1 MTKNLTG
8 YVSDLLPDH
17 DVLEM
22 RVAHRSLS
30 HCTVVARF
38 DDVEDASRA
47 ATTMLEEAPE
57 QDVELVAIVPPDPD
71 PAVGHGVSVTSE
83 STAGVSSGRVVSW
96 GVATG
101 IVGAVIG
108 FVVGRGLDEGLIV
121 GILSAGAGFLIGSVV
136 GAAIGGLARFG
147 GERAWQDPSSTM
159 QDAVGGVLAIH
170 ANDEVRARTITR
182 KVSSCSGATDIR
194 VLDEDGYWHTPSVD
208 DIPAFEDIPA
218 VDDTPVS
225 RDRPSV
231 AD

>member
-1 MTKNLTG
+1 MSKNLTG

-22 RVAHRSLS
+22 RVAHRGLS

-47 ATTMLEEAPE
+47 ATAMLAEAPE

-71 PAVGHGVSVTSE
+71 PAVGHGMSVTSE
-83 STAGVSSGRVVSW
+83 STAGVSSGRVASW

-101 IVGAVIG
+101 IVGAAIG
-108 FVVGRGLDEGLIV
+108 FIVGRGLDEGLIV

-136 GAAIGGLARFG
+136 GSAIGGLARFG
-147 GERAWQDPSSTM
+147 GERAWQDPSSSM
-159 QDAVGGVLAIH
+159 QDVVGGVLAVH
-170 ANDEVRARTITR
+170 ANDEARARTITR

-194 VLDEDGYWHTPSVD
+194 VLDEDGYWHTPAVD
-208 DIPAFEDIPA
+208 DIPA
-218 VDDTPVS
+218 VGDTPVS
-225 RDRPSV
+225 RDRPSIEE
-231 AD
+231 

>member
-1 MTKNLTG
+1 MSKNLTG

-30 HCTVVARF
+30 HCTVVVRF

-47 ATTMLEEAPE
+47 ATAMLEEAPE
-57 QDVELVAIVPPDPD
+57 QDVELVAIVAPDPD
-71 PAVGHGVSVTSE
+71 PAVGQGESLTSE

-96 GVATG
+96 GVAAG

-147 GERAWQDPSSTM
+147 GERAWQEPSSSM
-159 QDAVGGVLAIH
+159 QDAVGGVLAVH
-170 ANDEVRARTITR
+170 ADDEARARTITR
-182 KVSSCSGATDIR
+182 KVSGCSGATDIR
-194 VLDEDGYWHTPSVD
+194 VLDEDGFWHTPAVD
-208 DIPAFEDIPA
+208 DIPA
-218 VDDTPVS
+218 VQDTPVS

-231 AD
+231 ED

>member
-22 RVAHRSLS
+22 RVAHRGLS

-47 ATTMLEEAPE
+47 ATAMLEEAPE

-83 STAGVSSGRVVSW
+83 STAGVSSGRVSSW
-96 GVATG
+96 GVALG
-101 IVGAVIG
+101 VVGAVIG
-108 FVVGRGLDEGLIV
+108 FFVGSSLDEGLIV
-121 GILSAGAGFLIGSVV
+121 GILSAVAGFLIGSVV

-147 GERAWQDPSSTM
+147 GERAWQDPSSSM
-159 QDAVGGVLAIH
+159 QDAVGGVLAVH
-170 ANDEVRARTITR
+170 ANDEARARTITR

-194 VLDEDGYWHTPSVD
+194 VLDEEGFWHTPAVD
-208 DIPAFEDIPA
+208 DVPTVE
-218 VDDTPVS
+218 DTPVS
-225 RDRPSV
+225 RERPSV
-231 AD
+231 DE